1 MNPASLTHAIK
12 RAITRNS
19 VANMKRGRV
28 IMKFAEKLGFVYF
41 GSVDQHH
48 DDHHIIRGL
57 TVSASHEDAHYS
69 VGSFD
74 GYDVSIVDRIDT
86 VKNAAGNSR
95 THTWLIVE
103 IDLHNNDI
111 PHLFVGAHDHS
122 DTAYAKLFTAFP
134 ALTKI
139 PLGTF
144 EEYPEEFTKR
154 YSMFG
159 MGSQFLTL
167 EKYLNAETTRTVAA
181 HFWPLSFEIFE
192 GALYVY
198 SDSNTLS
205 SHLLDTMIKN
215 ALWLAEQLDNTHID
229 EE

>member
-1 MNPASLTHAIK
+1 MRPISLTRTIK

-19 VANMKRGRV
+19 IANMKRGRV

-48 DDHHIIRGL
+48 DDHHIVKGL
-57 TVSASHEDAHYS
+57 TVSSSHDDAHYS

-86 VKNAAGNSR
+86 IKKPNGKPI
-95 THTWLIVE
+95 THSWIIVE

-111 PHLFVGAHDHS
+111 PHVFVGAHDHS
-122 DTAYAKLFTAFP
+122 DSAYEKLFTAFP
-134 ALTKI
+134 ALQPV

-144 EEYPEEFTKR
+144 EQYPDEFTKR
-154 YSMFG
+154 YSLFG
-159 MGSQFLTL
+159 MPAQFITI
-167 EKYLNAETTRTVAA
+167 EKYFNAELTRTIAA
-181 HFWPLSFEIFE
+181 HFWPYSFEVTD

-198 SDSNTLS
+198 ADNQIVSM
-205 SHLLDTMIKN
+205 HLLDSMLKN
-215 ALWLAEQLDNTHID
+215 ALWLAEQLDKTDI